1 MNTYPKN
8 SFDLL
13 FTFSKNEKKKFK
25 KNFNEDLII
34 PIGSAKNNHYH
45 KQEIKKKKILFFSE
59 YKIRRFTYEKNYLK
73 KLR

>member
-13 FTFSKNEKKKFK
+13 FTFSKMKKKFK
-25 KNFNEDLII
+25 KFFNEDLII

-45 KQEIKKKKILFFSE
+45 K
-59 YKIRRFTYEKNYLK
+59 
-73 KLR
+73 